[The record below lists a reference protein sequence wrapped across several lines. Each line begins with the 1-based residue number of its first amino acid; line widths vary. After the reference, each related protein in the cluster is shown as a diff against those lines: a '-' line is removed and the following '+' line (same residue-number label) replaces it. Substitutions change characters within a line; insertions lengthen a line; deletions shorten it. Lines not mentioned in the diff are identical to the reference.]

1 LDEALDPARATELAK
16 YRLTGPCGGVIRIR
30 SAVYDPAARTVILL
44 PARLLPLR
52 QVYRLVVSGT
62 STGSLTDLAGNAL
75 DGDRDGRPGGK
86 FIGRIDRASLA
97 EVPSGPAHAAHAPA
111 WRRLN
116 VHRKGSGRGAG
127 S

>member
-1 LDEALDPARATELAK
+1 LDEALDQARATDLAN

-30 SAVYDPAARTVILL
+30 SATYDPAARTVILR

-52 QVYRLVVSGT
+52 NVFRLVVKGT

-75 DGDRDGRPGGK
+75 DGDRDGRPGGD

-97 EVPSGPAHAAHAPA
+97 EVPSGRAQAAHDPA
-111 WRRLN
+111 WRLLN
-116 VHRKGSGRGAG
+116 AH
-127 S
+127 